1 MIQIMKLVEQKHLLV
16 TLERKNLG
24 ELEGKKKK

>member
-16 TLERKNLG
+16 SLERKNLG
-24 ELEGKKKK
+24 ELEEEKKK